1 MANIPSMFE
10 LAVPAAAGLLYAL
23 IWYSTRTLPR
33 AGRILGRVASL
44 LVLVPAV
51 FYLSFGMP
59 LQRDR
64 VSQSPPVGSRDEA
77 TRVPEDDM
85 RRRAPEPQTSAPPA
99 PAPGPRGGDT
109 AEVQPP
115 PPPPPVPTQPSRA
128 PRATPPADKP
138 GDPAGGGGPPPGV
151 PAAEKADWDVVPV
164 FYGTDRVRKD
174 DPKRIAYTSDR
185 ARRLELGRALV
196 TVPKAHQ
203 VPNIERPFAIR
214 LFNVTIY
221 EQAEDPKQHFTIRE
235 LKALARDDFL
245 ALVRERVGGGR
256 SFKDQAIVFVHGYNT
271 AFDYALYRSA
281 QMAYDL
287 KFDGASFLYSWPSGG
302 GVAGY
307 GYDRE
312 SATQTEPYLKE
323 FLSLVLKDSGAK
335 SVSVIAHSMGNLPL
349 LNVLRDLG
357 PALPP
362 DVRLNEI
369 ILAAP
374 DVDRDVFAYL
384 ATNIQQYGRGVTLY
398 CSANDRA
405 MAASRRVAGGV
416 PRAGD
421 VPADGPIVISG
432 IDTIDV
438 TQTSTDVLALN
449 HSSYAEKSALLNDIG
464 LLLQTGERPP
474 EKRIPILQK
483 ISTPKGDY
491 FWRYPVP
498 SKARLSAGPRSR
510 ARYWRKRA
518 QIPNPLQRFRST
530 CVDMRTRWLT
540 EAVMAAAFCGFANA
554 ACRRSGLPIK
564 RHSVHREGS
573 L

>member
-1 MANIPSMFE
+1 MAE
-10 LAVPAAAGLLYAL
+10 LPWNALAAPAAAGFLYAL
-23 IWYSTRTLPR
+23 IWYATSGLPR
-33 AGRILGRVASL
+33 AAKALARILPL
-44 LVLVPAV
+44 LIILPAV
-51 FYLSFGMP
+51 LYLTVGMP
-59 LQRDR
+59 MQRDR
-64 VSQSPPVGSRDEA
+64 VSQSPPAVGTQPPQEESPARESQA
-77 TRVPEDDM
+77 TRRPD
-85 RRRAPEPQTSAPPA
+85 QAPP
-99 PAPGPRGGDT
+99 PSPGPAT
-109 AEVQPP
+109 APPSQPSGTTDAAPP
-115 PPPPPVPTQPSRA
+115 PPSRS
-128 PRATPPADKP
+128 PKLGESDRSRS
-138 GDPAGGGGPPPGV
+138 GPPPGV
-151 PAAEKADWDVVPV
+151 PAAPETDWDVVPV

-174 DPKRIAYTSDR
+174 DPKRILYTSDR

-196 TVPKAHQ
+196 TVPKVHQ

-214 LFNVTIY
+214 VPYFDITIY
-221 EQAEDPKQHFTIRE
+221 EKAEDPKQHFTLRE
-235 LKALARDDFL
+235 LKALSREDFL
-245 ALVRERVGGGR
+245 ALVRERIGGGR
-256 SFKDQAIVFVHGYNT
+256 SFKDQAVVFVHGYNT

-287 KFDGASFLYSWPSGG
+287 QFDGAAFLYSWPSGG

-312 SATQTEPYLKE
+312 SATQTEPYLQE
-323 FLSLVLKDSGAK
+323 FLSLVLKESGAK

-357 PALPP
+357 PSLPP

-384 ATNIQQYGRGVTLY
+384 AANIRQYGRGVTLY

-421 VPADGPIVISG
+421 VPVDGPIVVAG

-464 LLLQTGERPP
+464 LLLRTGERPP

-483 ISTPKGDY
+483 VNTPAGGY
-491 FWRYPVP
+491 FWRYP
-498 SKARLSAGPRSR
+498 
-510 ARYWRKRA
+510 
-518 QIPNPLQRFRST
+518 
-530 CVDMRTRWLT
+530 
-540 EAVMAAAFCGFANA
+540 
-554 ACRRSGLPIK
+554 LP
-564 RHSVHREGS
+564 
-573 L
+573 

>member
-1 MANIPSMFE
+1 MANGPSIFE
-10 LAVPAAAGLLYAL
+10 FAIPAAAGLLYAL

-44 LVLVPAV
+44 LILVPAV
-51 FYLSFGMP
+51 LYLSFGMP
-59 LQRDR
+59 MQRDR
-64 VSQSPPVGSRDEA
+64 VSQSPPMESRDDG
-77 TRVPEDDM
+77 TRAPEPDM
-85 RRRAPEPQTSAPPA
+85 RRRLPEAPPA
-99 PAPGPRGGDT
+99 PAPGPRGSDT

-115 PPPPPVPTQPSRA
+115 PPPVTTQPSRA
-128 PRATPPADKP
+128 PRATPPASESGKP

-151 PAAEKADWDVVPV
+151 PAAEKTDWDVVPV

-214 LFNVTIY
+214 LFNVTLY

-235 LKALARDDFL
+235 LKALERGDFL

-357 PALPP
+357 PSLPP

-384 ATNIQQYGRGVTLY
+384 AANIQ
-398 CSANDRA
+398 DR
-405 MAASRRVAGGV
+405 
-416 PRAGD
+416 
-421 VPADGPIVISG
+421 
-432 IDTIDV
+432 
-438 TQTSTDVLALN
+438 
-449 HSSYAEKSALLNDIG
+449 KS
-464 LLLQTGERPP
+464 
-474 EKRIPILQK
+474 
-483 ISTPKGDY
+483 
-491 FWRYPVP
+491 V
-498 SKARLSAGPRSR
+498 
-510 ARYWRKRA
+510 
-518 QIPNPLQRFRST
+518 
-530 CVDMRTRWLT
+530 V
-540 EAVMAAAFCGFANA
+540 
-554 ACRRSGLPIK
+554 
-564 RHSVHREGS
+564 
-573 L
+573 